1 MANTEKTRRPIDQ
14 GDGEAF
20 KALEESLYTRLRD
33 VLEPRIDALL
43 EARAEY
49 FLPEYYDRVV
59 TSEIRRIES
68 GIEYNGR
75 RISELRSYMDQRF
88 DDVDKRFEQ
97 IDKRFEQVDQR
108 FEQVDRRFDQVDK
121 RFEQIESWL
130 GRIDGRLDRQDD
142 RFDEVMHQLQET
154 NNRIDRTVRNWVV
167 VGFAFLGALFTIV
180 QLFLRP

>member
-97 IDKRFEQVDQR
+97 VDQR

>member
-97 IDKRFEQVDQR
+97 VDQR

-142 RFDEVMHQLQET
+142 RFDEVMHQLQEM